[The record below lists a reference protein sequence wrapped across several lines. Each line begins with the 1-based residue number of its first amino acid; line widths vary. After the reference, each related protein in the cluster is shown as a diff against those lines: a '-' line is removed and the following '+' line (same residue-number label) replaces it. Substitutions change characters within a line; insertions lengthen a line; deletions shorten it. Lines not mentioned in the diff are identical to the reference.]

1 MSSSSPLQS
10 IQKLFESTLDGDEI
24 DKIVKG
30 LEALDPK
37 TQASAVN
44 VGLILSDFS
53 VKGAAEYF
61 RVVPHVLQVISPD
74 ELGPWVGMGIQIA
87 QHSSAAGI
95 RFFKQGAT
103 LLSKIGSRPVRERF
117 IQEGM
122 ALAERDYNLALEYYQ
137 QAPTLL
143 SQVEMAPEAF
153 SNWAGQG
160 LALGKKDYTLAVEY
174 FRVTPSLLLFLPM
187 PLLPE
192 WSAVGLKLTAGK
204 LLPALLFMR
213 SSPEVFSKIASD
225 SDRKALL
232 MLTAEVAEQAPPL
245 AAKLFSESPA
255 ILSPF
260 QALRLEG
267 VLLDRAAQIARFD
280 GELAATFFLNGPMI
294 LKEMGPVANRFP
306 AWVDQG
312 MAILKKDPA
321 AAKGFF
327 SFESK
332 SARLAVDQLR
342 GGVSLSAVSR
352 PLKLFAEALSGK
364 PVAIQPASALKEE
377 KGEGKADL
385 PTTDGYTIYLP
396 AHVGRFSSDGLNF
409 EWYKIATAFQAGY
422 LEFGTFSPRLV
433 ETADLIESLQSK
445 YKKSGGLKSL
455 SAFFTLFPEPAFIK
469 QLFEIAEGSRVEFHL
484 RQEYP
489 GLRAALIR
497 MREADLDQRPPLV
510 GLTPR
515 GVVVELLRQISLAG
529 KTKEPIPPELQS
541 ILFEAC
547 RIMGVVQS
555 PEATVA
561 ASMKAAA
568 RAYDFLQEGG
578 DLPPP
583 VSHPMEAFEDTG
595 PQMRG
600 EGAGGGEIRPSTR
613 GAIDPQRVEGAKRVV
628 QKQTE
633 GLLKKLKESGIDL
646 SSEAVES
653 AVAASV
659 QRGEVTIERLRGGEA
674 ADPLDRIA
682 QKLQADR
689 PEQGRSNKKEF
700 VYDEWDAEADDYRLG
715 WCRVSEE
722 KVLPGEAGPV
732 QAILAEYSGIIQS
745 VQTAFQYLRPEGL
758 KRMKGERDGD
768 ELDLDALLSSRVEAK
783 AGRSPSD
790 RIYIQRRKSERSVA
804 AAFLVDLSGSTQQQ
818 LRSGQKS
825 ILQIEKEALVILAKA
840 VDAVG
845 DRFAL
850 YGFSGRGKE
859 RVDFYILKEF
869 EERYTPE
876 IDRRIGQVQPAIQ
889 NRDGAAIRHA
899 AMKLAAQPAKIKVL
913 VLLSDG
919 KPLDD
924 DYRGSYA
931 TADTKMALREATRLG
946 VHPYCI
952 TVDREGSEYLKGMYG
967 EVAYMVID
975 QIETLPV
982 KLPQIYRRLTT

>member
-1 MSSSSPLQS
+1 MSSSLLQS
-10 IQKLFESTLDGDEI
+10 VQKLFESTLEADEI
-24 DKIVKG
+24 GAMVRG
-30 LEALDPK
+30 LAFLEPK
-37 TQASAVN
+37 VQAAAVN
-44 VGLILSDFS
+44 IGLILSDFS

-61 RVVPHVLQVISPD
+61 RVVPHVLHAISTE

-87 QHSSAAGI
+87 QRSSAAGI
-95 RFFKQGAT
+95 RFFKQGPAIF
-103 LLSKIGSRPVRERF
+103 SKIASRPVRERF

-122 ALAERDYNLALEYYQ
+122 ALAEQDYNLAVEYYQ
-137 QAPTLL
+137 QAPNLL
-143 SQVEMAPEAF
+143 GQVEMTPDAF
-153 SNWAGQG
+153 SKWAKQG
-160 LALGKKDYTLAVEY
+160 LALGKQDYTLAVEY
-174 FRVTPSLLLFLPM
+174 FRITPSLLLFLPAA
-187 PLLPE
+187 LLPE

-204 LLPALLFMR
+204 LLPALLFVR
-213 SSPEVFSKIASD
+213 SSPEVFSKISSD
-225 SDRKALL
+225 ADRKALL
-232 MLTAEVAEQAPPL
+232 TLTAEVAEQAPPL
-245 AAKLFSESPA
+245 AAKLFSESA
-255 ILSPF
+255 AVLLPF
-260 QALRLEG
+260 QAMRLEG
-267 VLLDRAAQIARFD
+267 MLLDRAVQIARFD
-280 GELAATFFLNGPMI
+280 GALAATFFMSGPKI
-294 LKEMGPVANRFP
+294 LKEMGPVANQFA

-312 MAILKKDPA
+312 MAVLKKDPA

-342 GGVSLSAVSR
+342 GGISLSAVSR

-364 PVAIQPASALKEE
+364 PVAIQPASAS
-377 KGEGKADL
+377 KGEKDDRESDL

-396 AHVGRFSSDGLNF
+396 AHVGRFPNDALNF

-422 LEFGTFSPRLV
+422 LEFGTFLPRLS
-433 ETADLIESLQSK
+433 ETADLIESLQTK
-445 YKKSGGLKSL
+445 YRTRGGLKGL

-469 QLFEIAEGSRVEFHL
+469 QLFEIAEGSRIEFHL
-484 RQEYP
+484 RREYP
-489 GLRAALIR
+489 GLRAALVR
-497 MREADLDQRPPLV
+497 MREADLDRRPPLV

-515 GVVVELLRQISLAG
+515 GVVVELLQQVSLAG
-529 KTKEPIPPELQS
+529 KTKEPIPQELQS
-541 ILFEAC
+541 ILFDVC
-547 RIMGVVQS
+547 RIMGGVQS

-568 RAYDFLQEGG
+568 RAYDFLQEEG
-578 DLPPP
+578 DLPKPADT
-583 VSHPMEAFEDTG
+583 PMEAFEESG
-595 PQMRG
+595 PSMRG
-600 EGAGGGEIRPSTR
+600 EGPGGGEIRPTTR

-628 QKQTE
+628 REQAD
-633 GLLKKLKESGIDL
+633 GLVKKLKESGIDL
-646 SSEAVES
+646 SSEAAES
-653 AVAASV
+653 ALAASV
-659 QRGEVTIERLRGGEA
+659 QRGEVTIERLQGGEG
-674 ADPLDRIA
+674 ADPLDRMI
-682 QKLQADR
+682 QKLQAER
-689 PEQGRSNKKEF
+689 SEQGRPGKKEF
-700 VYDEWDAEADDYRLG
+700 VYDEWDAEADDYRLA
-715 WCRVSEE
+715 WCRVREE
-722 KVLPGEAGPV
+722 TVPPGEAEAV
-732 QAILAEYSGIIQS
+732 EAILAEHGGLIQS

-768 ELDLDALLSSRVEAK
+768 ELDLDALLSSRVEAR

-804 AAFLVDLSGSTQQQ
+804 VAFLVDLSGSTQQQ

-825 ILQIEKEALVILAKA
+825 ILQIEKEALVILARA

-859 RVDFYILKEF
+859 GVDFYILKEF
-869 EERYTPE
+869 EARYTPE

-899 AMKLAAQPAKIKVL
+899 AMKLAAQPAKIKTL

-931 TADTKMALREATRLG
+931 TADTKMALREAKRLG

-952 TVDREGSEYLKGMYG
+952 TVDREGAEYLKGMYG

-975 QIETLPV
+975 QVESLPV